1 MATAV
6 KVYDS
11 VKREM
16 QERCFLPLA
25 GDKTTVVSMVVG
37 ATEDVAQLIGPCAKV
52 GAWCEKLG
60 VDYAL
65 VAAAE
70 EAATLG

>member
-1 MATAV
+1 
-6 KVYDS
+6 
-11 VKREM
+11 
-16 QERCFLPLA
+16 
-25 GDKTTVVSMVVG
+25 MVVG

-52 GAWCEKLG
+52 GSWCEKLG